1 MTTKAYLS
9 QIERLDRM
17 IQNKLSEIYQLK
29 TMACS
34 VTVSNDG
41 ERIQKSGDKD
51 KLGSTVSKIVDLER
65 ETDDLIDK
73 FVEKRK
79 HIVKQ
84 IDDMEDIDYYH
95 ILSMR
100 YVSRN
105 TFEDI
110 SEKTYQTLDSLIT
123 TDKTSWRKKGN
134 IYLFSVMWGNGMPTP
149 EGENDEEDRTF
160 SIAIENG
167 NNKATINS
175 GMW

>member
-1 MTTKAYLS
+1 MNTKQYLG

-110 SEKTYQTLDSLIT
+110 SEKTNWSI
-123 TDKTSWRKKGN
+123 RKVFLLHGKALLEFEKLYGDE
-134 IYLFSVMWGNGMPTP
+134 YLKNVQ
-149 EGENDEEDRTF
+149 
-160 SIAIENG
+160 
-167 NNKATINS
+167 
-175 GMW
+175 